1 VWLDFRAIQDAY
13 MRRRGLD
20 YFENSRRAI
29 YAQRAYAMT
38 NPAGCKFY
46 GPNIWGITASDG
58 PGNLE
63 LENATGV
70 RRYRGYYARGAG
82 VADDTHDDCTLAP
95 TAAAASIPFA
105 PELAIPAVL
114 TMHTR
119 FGEYIYSDFGFLD
132 AFNPSF
138 NFYIPV
144 RSGHSIPGFGWV
156 ASDYVGIDQGAI
168 FAMIENYRSGMVWN
182 SLRKNPYLRRGLE
195 RAGFTGGWLSA
206 SH

>member
-1 VWLDFRAIQDAY
+1 LGGLASTSTSTANRRSAADATGPTDAISV
-13 MRRRGLD
+13 R
-20 YFENSRRAI
+20 F
-29 YAQRAYAMT
+29 
-38 NPAGCKFY
+38 
-46 GPNIWGITASDG
+46 
-58 PGNLE
+58 LE
-63 LENATGV
+63 LENATGT

-82 VADDTHDDCTLAP
+82 IADTQDDCTLAP

-114 TMHTR
+114 SMHTR

-138 NFYIPV
+138 DFYIPV
-144 RSGHSIPGFGWV
+144 RSGRSIPGFGWV
-156 ASDYVGIDQGAI
+156 ANDYVGIDQGAI

-182 SLRKNPYLRRGLE
+182 SMRKNPYLRRGLE

-206 SH
+206 SR

>member
-1 VWLDFRAIQDAY
+1 
-13 MRRRGLD
+13 
-20 YFENSRRAI
+20 
-29 YAQRAYAMT
+29 MT

-63 LENATGV
+63 LENATGM

-82 VADDTHDDCTLAP
+82 VAVDTHDDCTLAP

-114 TMHTR
+114 TMHAR
-119 FGEYIYSDFGFLD
+119 FGEHIYSDFGFLD

-168 FAMIENYRSGMVWN
+168 FAMIENYRSGMIWN